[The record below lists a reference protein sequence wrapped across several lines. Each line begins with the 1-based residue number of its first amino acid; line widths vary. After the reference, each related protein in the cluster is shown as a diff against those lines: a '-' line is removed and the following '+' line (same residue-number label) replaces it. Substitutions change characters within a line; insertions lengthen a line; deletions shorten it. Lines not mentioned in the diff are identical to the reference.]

1 MAETASA
8 SQSRVHRLGRTV
20 IAVALGAW
28 CCWQI
33 TAAGFAGL
41 AVRSTDPRLLA
52 VTGTPSHPEAGSI
65 LAQALLTADDA
76 ASAARVAQS
85 IVQVDP
91 TNDRA
96 LRVLG
101 LATEKLGDRDA
112 GARIMR
118 EAANLGWRDTPT
130 QLWILR
136 DAAVH
141 DDAVTVIRRA
151 DALARRGRSTDY
163 TRAIFL
169 ASLNEPRLRAALAN
183 SLAKHPVWRTSFF
196 SDVHQRLP
204 ASAATG
210 MESLFREMRAQ
221 RQGIA
226 PNEWLNYIDR
236 LVDLG
241 DFRRARTLWAINFS
255 IPAARLS
262 ETPYDGT
269 FVLAS
274 KRPSDAA
281 ISQFEWV
288 LNPDTA
294 GAVVFNP
301 GPRGAS
307 LTIPAELVGGTT
319 IVSQLMILPP
329 RSYTLTA
336 RVEGDPAS
344 AAAGWN
350 ITCLPS
356 GRELSRRLTRGAE
369 DELSTVAFDVPKDS
383 CAAQRLTLITRDR
396 SDAQI
401 VSIGDVRIR

>member
-1 MAETASA
+1 MAETARMPR
-8 SQSRVHRLGRTV
+8 SRVHSLGRTAL
-20 IAVALGAW
+20 AVTLGAW
-28 CCWQI
+28 FCWQI
-33 TAAGFAGL
+33 GAAGFAGL
-41 AVRSTDPRLLA
+41 AVRSADPRLLA

-65 LAQALLTADDA
+65 LAQALLTAGNA
-76 ASAARVAQS
+76 AGAARVAQS

-101 LATEKLGDRDA
+101 LATEKLGHRDA
-112 GARIMR
+112 GAKIMR
-118 EAANLGWRDTPT
+118 QGAKLGWRDTPT

-169 ASLNEPRLRAALAN
+169 ASLNEPRLRAALAD

-204 ASAATG
+204 ANATVG
-210 MESLFREMRAQ
+210 MEALFGEMHAQ
-221 RQGIA
+221 RQAIA
-226 PNEWLNYIDR
+226 PNEWLDYINR

-241 DFRRARTLWAINFS
+241 DLRRARALWASKFAIS
-255 IPAARLS
+255 PSRLAD
-262 ETPYDGT
+262 TPYDGT
-269 FVLAS
+269 FTLAAE
-274 KRPSDAA
+274 RPGNAA
-281 ISQFEWV
+281 TSQFEWV
-288 LNPDTA
+288 LNPDIA
-294 GAVVFNP
+294 GAVVFAP
-301 GPRGAS
+301 GPRGTS

-319 IVSQLMILPP
+319 IVSQLMTLPP
-329 RSYTLTA
+329 SSYTLTA
-336 RVEGDPAS
+336 RVEGDPTS

-356 GRELSRRLTRGAE
+356 GRELPRRLTRGTD

-383 CAAQRLTLITRDR
+383 CGGQRLTLITRDR
-396 SDAQI
+396 ADAQI

>member
-1 MAETASA
+1 MAETARTPL
-8 SQSRVHRLGRTV
+8 SRVRRLGRTA
-20 IAVALGAW
+20 IAVTFGAW
-28 CCWQI
+28 FCWQI
-33 TAAGFAGL
+33 GAAGFAGL
-41 AVRSTDPRLLA
+41 AVRSADPRLLA

-65 LAQALLTADDA
+65 LSQALLTAGDA
-76 ASAARVAQS
+76 AGAARVAQS

-101 LATEKLGDRDA
+101 LANEKLGHRDA
-112 GARIMR
+112 GAKIMR
-118 EAANLGWRDTPT
+118 QAANLGWRDTPT
-130 QLWILR
+130 QLWILH

-169 ASLNEPRLRAALAN
+169 ASLNEPRLRAALAD

-204 ASAATG
+204 ANATAG
-210 MESLFREMRAQ
+210 MEALFGEMRAQ
-221 RQGIA
+221 RQAIA

-241 DFRRARTLWAINFS
+241 DFRRARALWASNFAIS
-255 IPAARLS
+255 PSRLAD
-262 ETPYDGT
+262 TPYDGT
-269 FVLAS
+269 FTLAAE
-274 KRPSDAA
+274 RPSDAA
-281 ISQFEWV
+281 TSQFEWV

-294 GAVVFNP
+294 GAVVFTP

-319 IVSQLMILPP
+319 IISQLMTLPP

-336 RVEGDPAS
+336 RVEGDPTS

-356 GRELSRRLTRGAE
+356 GRELPRRLTRGAD

-383 CAAQRLTLITRDR
+383 CGGQRLTLITRDR